1 MKKILIIFTL
11 LLGFSFSIY
20 GAENRTQHGK
30 WWVYNYIDN
39 FNDKKI
45 IAIYQAYTNDV
56 GNIQSIQI
64 LTSSDFINIGIA
76 YIGKNKNNIKIFQY
90 RFDNEKIKSINV
102 NMNSDVFNLFIINK
116 QTNNKEALLFIK
128 KIVNSKRLRTTFDN
142 NTINIY
148 DFELVGIKEIL
159 KNTDFSNTLL
169 DKYKNEILN

>member
-1 MKKILIIFTL
+1 MKKILLIFTL
-11 LLGFSFSIY
+11 LLGFSFSVYAI
-20 GAENRTQHGK
+20 ENRTQHGK

-45 IAIYQAYTNDV
+45 ISIYQAYTNDV

-64 LTSSDFINIGIA
+64 LISSDFIN
-76 YIGKNKNNIKIFQY
+76 IGKNKNNIKIFQY

-102 NMNSDVFNLFIINK
+102 NMNNDIFHLFVINK
-116 QTNNKEALLFIK
+116 EMNNNEALIFIK

-142 NTINIY
+142 NTNNIY

-169 DKYKNEILN
+169 DKYKNDMLN